1 MEDNSRYGELEIGEI
16 YSKFQPLKVKGKIE
30 SVTFQ
35 IGLNQLNQEFVRRT
49 IWSRIVVTS

>member
-16 YSKFQPLKVKGKIE
+16 YSKFQPLKVKGKKE